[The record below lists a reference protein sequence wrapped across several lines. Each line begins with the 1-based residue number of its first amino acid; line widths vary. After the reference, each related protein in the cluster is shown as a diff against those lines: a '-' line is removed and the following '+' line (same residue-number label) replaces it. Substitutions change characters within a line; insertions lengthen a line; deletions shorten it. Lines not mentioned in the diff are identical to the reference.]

1 MSEPR
6 GGVET
11 LIGQRLFC
19 WKCIV
24 ISVYIMSV
32 RTVSGKQKKKRVE
45 IWDLFVPSICLY
57 LLQEGSQVAGPPL
70 VRLGQVDVF
79 QVEHQVLTVFRSE
92 DSTRVGAE
100 QHTGLTELLQHVT
113 GRRLGTAVNHRHLG
127 GAQPRQGVAEQHAV
141 KTKHTSREAN
151 E

>member
-1 MSEPR
+1 MGFICP
-6 GGVET
+6 
-11 LIGQRLFC
+11 L
-19 WKCIV
+19 
-24 ISVYIMSV
+24 
-32 RTVSGKQKKKRVE
+32 
-45 IWDLFVPSICLY
+45 SICLY

-79 QVEHQVLTVFRSE
+79 QVEHQVLAVFRSE
-92 DSTRVGAE
+92 DSTCVGAE

-113 GRRLGTAVNHRHLG
+113 GRRLGTAVNHGHLG
-127 GAQPRQGVAEQHAV
+127 GAQPRQGVAEQHAG